1 MSFCINCG
9 TQLAD
14 GSKFCIN
21 CGAQQPET
29 AQPVAAAP
37 VVEAPVVAA
46 PVVEAPVVEPAP
58 APVYEAPVVEPAPAF
73 DPFAQQPVV
82 EQAPAPAFDPFAQ
95 QPVAE
100 APVAEPA
107 PAFDPFA
114 QQPVVAA
121 PATEPAVAPAPAF
134 DPFAQQPAG
143 QAPQPAAPK
152 AEKPKKKKNLG
163 LILGLSIGGGV
174 ALITIVAIIIAL
186 ILTRKTVVDLSKYV
200 EINVTGYDGAG
211 YLEYDYSIDKAQML
225 KDIMKDKGVKNVD
238 KLKKSDVPDE
248 IYNIVDSMYIDLG
261 DTSKSGKYK
270 NGDTIDVEI
279 IYSDWK
285 IDEAKLKFKNES
297 FSYEV
302 KDLKPLQEY
311 DVFENLEI
319 KFYGTS
325 GSGYLDINEPSDEIY
340 GEIYFESD
348 KSYDL
353 RNGDIINVTV
363 YTYSGDQTGTQ
374 YGYKFTTVTKEYIV
388 SGLEK
393 YPANLSEILSEGLKD
408 LKTAAE
414 AEIESEY
421 RSLYGAQMS
430 NLKYVGMYFAKDDDS
445 EYNNYVITVYTA
457 TITSDD
463 NDFEP
468 FTVYLPVQQKYIK
481 YGADG
486 KLITDNIS
494 SYLKGSFYIDGTW
507 TIIDGYADPYE
518 MYDDMVESN
527 ETYYDFEATDSMPDY
542 SEKPQTQ
549 VPETSDTPEED
560 NDDSD
565 GEGEGG
571 LGQGGDEEDAA

>member
-29 AQPVAAAP
+29 AQPV
-37 VVEAPVVAA
+37 VA
-46 PVVEAPVVEPAP
+46 APVVEPAP
-58 APVYEAPVVEPAPAF
+58 AFDPFAQQPVVEAPVVEPAPAF

-82 EQAPAPAFDPFAQ
+82 AAPVVEA
-95 QPVAE
+95 PVAE
-100 APVAEPA
+100 APVVEAPVAEP
-107 PAFDPFA
+107 
-114 QQPVVAA
+114 V
-121 PATEPAVAPAPAF
+121 VAPAPAF
-134 DPFAQQPAG
+134 DPFAAQPAG

-200 EINVTGYDGAG
+200 DIQVTGYDGAG
-211 YLEYDYSIDKAQML
+211 RLDYEYSLDKTQML

-238 KLKKSDVPDE
+238 KLKKSDIPDE

-261 DTSKSGKYK
+261 DTSKSGQYK

-297 FSYEV
+297 FEYTV
-302 KDLKPLQEY
+302 KDLEPLREY
-311 DVFENLEI
+311 DIFEGLEI
-319 KFYGTS
+319 EFYGTS
-325 GSGYLDINEPSDEIY
+325 GSGYLDINEPSDDIY
-340 GEIYFESD
+340 SEVYFEAD

-363 YTYSGDQTGTQ
+363 YTYSGDQTGTY

-393 YPANLSEILSEGLKD
+393 YPENLSEILSEGLKD

-445 EYNNYVITVYTA
+445 EYNNYVVTVYTA

-468 FTVYLPVQQKYIK
+468 FTVYLPVQQKYMK

-486 KLITDNIS
+486 KLIIDNVS

-507 TIIDGYADPYE
+507 TFIDGYADPYE
-518 MYDDMVESN
+518 MYDNMIESN
-527 ETYYDFEATDSMPDY
+527 ESYYDFEATDTMPDY
-542 SEKPQTQ
+542 SEKPQVQ
-549 VPETSDTPEED
+549 VPETGDTTEED